1 MELGLVGHGV
11 NQLPLSQRE
20 VRFAKYL
27 PGRHGSLTPPAAA
40 PQSAATPVELIPT
53 RENAAH
59 QIFKKFLRNTQPVS
73 SAPLVERAQR
83 GDRSR
88 S

>member
-40 PQSAATPVELIPT
+40 PQSAANTRRADSNSRKCGSPNFQKIPKKYPT
-53 RENAAH
+53 GVVSAA
-59 QIFKKFLRNTQPVS
+59 R
-73 SAPLVERAQR
+73 
-83 GDRSR
+83 
-88 S
+88 